1 MKECMLNAD
10 CLSAGEELFRIGRI
24 APSVEAVGQPKLEVE
39 QTVFAADRPPLAMT
53 FVEYR
58 LAIAH
63 VPSLAFAN
71 LGPIVRTVAA
81 TRRRTAR
88 AL

>member
-1 MKECMLNAD
+1 
-10 CLSAGEELFRIGRI
+10 
-24 APSVEAVGQPKLEVE
+24 
-39 QTVFAADRPPLAMT
+39 MT

-63 VPSLAFAN
+63 VPSLAFAK